1 MSILLVDDSE
11 ESRLL
16 LQRVLQ
22 EAGYGPIPPAESG
35 RRALELLGVIGR
47 QIAPYDP
54 DVILMDLMMSDIDG
68 LEACQQIRSFE
79 RTEYTPIVVVTAK
92 TDAAD
97 LQAAYTAGAT
107 DFLRKPIVPVELVAR
122 VSTAMSLKQEL
133 DARRLREQELLAKT
147 EELERA
153 NRELKNLRGLI
164 AICAKCKRVRSDG
177 TYRKRI
183 EDYLEQCFEKKLE
196 RDICPDCMEQ
206 SYPKAG

>member
-22 EAGYGPIPPAESG
+22 EAGYGPIITAESG
-35 RRALELLGVIGR
+35 RQALELLGIIGR

-54 DVILMDLMMSDIDG
+54 DVILMDLMMSNIDG
-68 LEACQQIRSFE
+68 LEASRQIRSFE
-79 RTEYTPIVVVTAK
+79 RTEHTPIIVVTAK

-97 LQAAYTAGAT
+97 LRAAYTAGAT
-107 DFLRKPIVPVELVAR
+107 DFLRKPIAPVELVAR

-133 DARRLREQELLAKT
+133 DARILREQELLTKT

-153 NRELKNLRGLI
+153 NRELKSLRGLI

-183 EDYLEQCFEKKLE
+183 EDYLEQCFERKLE
-196 RDICPDCMEQ
+196 RDICPDCMQQ

>member
-1 MSILLVDDSE
+1 MSILLVDDFDE
-11 ESRLL
+11 ERDFLQAVLL
-16 LQRVLQ
+16 KS
-22 EAGYGPIPPAESG
+22 GYGPIVTAESG
-35 RRALELLGVIGR
+35 RQALELLGLMGR
-47 QIAPYDP
+47 QISPCNP
-54 DVILMDLMMSDIDG
+54 DVILMDLMMPNIDG
-68 LEACQQIRSFE
+68 LEACRHIRSVE
-79 RTEYTPIVVVTAK
+79 RLEHTPIIVITAK
-92 TDAAD
+92 TETVD

-133 DARRLREQELLAKT
+133 DARILREQELVAKT
-147 EELERA
+147 GELEQA
-153 NRELKNLRGLI
+153 LNELKSLRGLI

-183 EDYLEQCFEKKLE
+183 EDYLEQYFERKVE

>member
-22 EAGYGPIPPAESG
+22 EAGYGPITPAESG
-35 RRALELLGVIGR
+35 RRALELLGIIGR

-183 EDYLEQCFEKKLE
+183 EDYLEQCFERKLE

>member
-22 EAGYGPIPPAESG
+22 EAGYGPIITAESG
-35 RRALELLGVIGR
+35 RQALELLGIIGR

-54 DVILMDLMMSDIDG
+54 DVILMDLMMSNIDG
-68 LEACQQIRSFE
+68 LEASRQIRSFE
-79 RTEYTPIVVVTAK
+79 RTEHTPIIVVTAK

-97 LQAAYTAGAT
+97 LRAAYTAGAT
-107 DFLRKPIVPVELVAR
+107 DFLRKPIAPVELVAR

-133 DARRLREQELLAKT
+133 DARILREQELLTKT

-153 NRELKNLRGLI
+153 NRELKSLRGLI

-183 EDYLEQCFEKKLE
+183 EDYLEQCFERKLE